1 MRSLLIFAI
10 TLALSSVPALGKQ
23 QKPEDTNPNAPKY
36 DLTGR
41 ADDRPRQLLQRLL
54 WGRQLLTDSS
64 SRWTDANPIPEPSLM
79 IYMVSASPA

>member
-36 DLTGR
+36 DLTR
-41 ADDRPRQLLQRLL
+41 AKGARTIDPGNSCRGYSGGGSCLPTPPP
-54 WGRQLLTDSS
+54 GGPT
-64 SRWTDANPIPEPSLM
+64 PIPYPNR
-79 IYMVSASPA
+79 P